1 MSIDLTAV
9 GRQAEPFVVSWSE
22 TDAILYALGVGAGQA
37 NPAAELAFTTE
48 NSKGI
53 TQQVLPAFAIPLLQT
68 GIGRRIPFGDYPR
81 GALVHAEQAI
91 VAHRPIPASGSMRIS
106 ARITGIYDKR
116 SGALVRMEAVGEDAG
131 TGEHLVT
138 TRLGYFVRGYGGFD
152 GPATPTETWEAP
164 DREPDLTV
172 TTETRADQALLYR
185 LSGDRNPLHSDPEFA
200 TAAGFDR
207 PILHGLCTYGVVA
220 RELVRVV
227 CDGDPTLLDAMSA
240 RFSKPV
246 FPGDTLTT
254 AVWIQNHTALFRTT
268 TARGVFVLDQGVLTR
283 KRVPVAR
290 PEPVFADE
298 AKNKEHS

>member
-1 MSIDLTAV
+1 M
-9 GRQAEPFVVSWSE
+9 SWSE

-48 NSKGI
+48 NSTGI
-53 TQQVLPAFAIPLLQT
+53 PQQVLPTFTIPLLQT
-68 GIGRRIPFGDYPR
+68 GLGRRIPFGDYRR

-91 VAHRPIPASGSMRIS
+91 VAHRPLPASGSMRIS

-116 SGALVRMEAVGEDAG
+116 SGALVRMEAVGEDVD

-138 TRLGYFVRGYGGFD
+138 TKLGYFVRGYGGFG
-152 GPATPTETWEAP
+152 GPATPPEVWEAP
-164 DREPDLTV
+164 EREPDLTIV
-172 TTETRADQALLYR
+172 TETRADQALLYR

-200 TAAGFDR
+200 AAVGFNR

-220 RELVRVV
+220 RELGRVL
-227 CDGDPTLLDAMSA
+227 CDGDSSLLDAMSA

-254 AVWIQNHTALFRTT
+254 AVWMQDQTVLFRTT
-268 TARGVFVLDQGVLTR
+268 TARGVVVLDQGAFTR
-283 KRVPVAR
+283 KRVPAAR
-290 PEPVFADE
+290 PEPVFAGE